1 MARSSNPQGRRHV
14 TSKGGSGLERINKAV
29 ELSFRIRPAGIALAA
44 VYALSCLGSR
54 QFSLDQFFLPAGI
67 RAAAL
72 LIVPIRLW
80 PYLLLGEYA
89 YFATLRIPM
98 IDSYGLV
105 WVILA
110 STLLMPMAML
120 VVYLHRMRMPSE
132 AATGLW
138 LLSLS
143 FCAALFVPGLNLG
156 LSYVLWSN
164 PPPSNLLDAIDRT
177 IFGHFAAIITL
188 VPLAFVWSRRQADP
202 GWTGRFV
209 APTASA
215 ILVMLV
221 LGLCMQLTSAHA
233 HTTRTHMVL
242 LAALPAIALTFMHGW
257 RGAAIA
263 IPLLN
268 LPLHGA
274 TPSTGLPS
282 SFDLGTFATQQNM
295 AVMSVALLALGS
307 SISYHHQRA
316 RSRGL
321 AEETTLRLARGSHQ
335 TSERELRE
343 RAVHLKHLGE
353 GMDSSLGEMV
363 SWLKSQGHHAVA
375 NSLQHASSV
384 HSRLFR
390 EQANLIYPTG
400 LEQVGLYVALQAGG
414 VRELWNN
421 THRVTPPSLMGN
433 PCLLSVELQV
443 AIYRTLID
451 AVSLL
456 LELETGQVCVRTR
469 CGHAAARR
477 GVVINV
483 ALLDRERVLSPQT
496 RDQAFERLAGRILA
510 YGGAMDCRHNRLRI
524 VLLETAPR
532 AQTAIAQPA

>member
-1 MARSSNPQGRRHV
+1 LDRFR
-14 TSKGGSGLERINKAV
+14 KAV
-29 ELSFRIRPAGIALAA
+29 ELGFRIRPVGIALAA
-44 VYALSCLGSR
+44 VYALSCLISR

-72 LIVPIRLW
+72 LIVPTRLW
-80 PYLLLGEYA
+80 PYLLLGEYI

-98 IDSYGLV
+98 IDTYGLD

-120 VVYLHRMRMPSE
+120 VVHLHRRRMPSE

-143 FCAALFVPGLNLG
+143 ICTALFVPGLNLSI
-156 LSYVLWSN
+156 SYVLWST
-164 PPPSNLLDAIDRT
+164 PPPSNLLDAVDRT

-188 VPLAFVWSRRQADP
+188 VPLAFLWSRRRTEP
-202 GWTGRFV
+202 GWARRFV
-209 APTASA
+209 APTVSA

-221 LGLCMQLTSAHA
+221 LGLCMQLTSANA

-242 LAALPAIALTFMHGW
+242 LSALPAIALTFMHGW
-257 RGAAIA
+257 RGAAVA
-263 IPLLN
+263 IPLLT

-316 RSRGL
+316 RSRSL
-321 AEETTLRLARGSHQ
+321 AEETTLRLARSSHQ
-335 TSERELRE
+335 TSERELRA
-343 RAVHLKHLGE
+343 RAAHLKHLGE

-363 SWLKSQGHHAVA
+363 GWLKSQGHHAVA
-375 NSLQHASSV
+375 NSLLHAASV

-390 EQANLIYPTG
+390 EQASLVYPTG
-400 LEQVGLYVALQAGG
+400 LEQVGLYVTLQAGG
-414 VRELWNN
+414 ACEIWNN
-421 THRVTPPSLMGN
+421 THRVTHPRLMGN
-433 PCLLSVELQV
+433 PCLLTVDLQL
-443 AIYRTLID
+443 AIYRSLIE

-456 LELETGQVCVRTR
+456 LELETGQLCLRTR
-469 CGHAAARR
+469 SGQAGNRR
-477 GVVINV
+477 GIVAVVS
-483 ALLDRERVLSPQT
+483 LLDRGTTLST
-496 RDQAFERLAGRILA
+496 RTTQQAVERLAGRVLA
-510 YGGAMDCRHNRLRI
+510 YGGSVHCRGNRLRL
-524 VLLETAPR
+524 VLHESITHAS
-532 AQTAIAQPA
+532 PAAA

>member
-1 MARSSNPQGRRHV
+1 MDRFKEA
-14 TSKGGSGLERINKAV
+14 I
-29 ELSFRIRPAGIALAA
+29 ELSFRIRPVGIALAA
-44 VYALSCLGSR
+44 VYALSCLVSR

-72 LIVPIRLW
+72 LIVPTRLW
-80 PYLLLGEYA
+80 PYLLFGEYA

-98 IDSYGLV
+98 IDSYGLD

-120 VVYLHRMRMPSE
+120 VVYLHREKMPSE

-143 FCAALFVPGLNLG
+143 ICTALFVPALNLSI
-156 LSYVLWSN
+156 SYVLWSN
-164 PPPSNLLDAIDRT
+164 PPPSNLLSAVDRT

-188 VPLAFVWSRRQADP
+188 VPLAFLWSRRHADP
-202 GWTGRFV
+202 GWAHRFV
-209 APTASA
+209 APTVSA

-221 LGLCMQLTSAHA
+221 LGLCLQLTAISA

-268 LPLHGA
+268 LPLHFA

-316 RSRGL
+316 QSRSL
-321 AEETTLRLARGSHQ
+321 AEETTLRLARSSHQ

-343 RAVHLKHLGE
+343 RACHLKQLGE

-363 SWLKSQGHHAVA
+363 SWLKEQGHHAVA

-390 EQANLIYPTG
+390 EQASLVYPTG
-400 LEQVGLYVALQAGG
+400 LEQVGLYITLRVGG
-414 VRELWNN
+414 ACENWSN
-421 THRVTPPSLMGN
+421 THRVIPPRLEGN
-433 PCLLSVELQV
+433 PCLLTVDLQL
-443 AIYRTLID
+443 AIYRSLIE

-456 LELETGQVCVRTR
+456 LELESGQVSVRARSGQT
-469 CGHAAARR
+469 GDRR
-477 GVVINV
+477 GILVVV
-483 ALLDRERVLSPQT
+483 GLLDRGCTLSNRTVQ
-496 RDQAFERLAGRILA
+496 QATERLAGRIMA
-510 YGGAMDCRHNRLRI
+510 YGGTVHCRGNRLRL
-524 VLLETAPR
+524 VLHES
-532 AQTAIAQPA
+532 IAGTSAAFASPA

>member
-1 MARSSNPQGRRHV
+1 MDRL
-14 TSKGGSGLERINKAV
+14 KGAI
-29 ELSFRIRPAGIALAA
+29 ELSFRIRPVGIALAV
-44 VYALSCLGSR
+44 VYALSCLISR

-72 LIVPIRLW
+72 LIVPTRLW

-89 YFATLRIPM
+89 YFATLRISM
-98 IDSYGLV
+98 IDSYGLA

-120 VVYLHRMRMPSE
+120 VVHLHRTRMPSE
-132 AATGLW
+132 AGTGLW

-143 FCAALFVPGLNLG
+143 LCAALFVPGLNLG
-156 LSYVLWSN
+156 ISYVLWST
-164 PPPSNLLDAIDRT
+164 PPPSNLLNAVDRT

-188 VPLAFVWSRRQADP
+188 VPLAFLWSRRHADP
-202 GWTGRFV
+202 GWANRFV
-209 APTASA
+209 VPTTMA

-221 LGLCMQLTSAHA
+221 LGLCMQLTSVSA

-316 RSRGL
+316 RSRSV
-321 AEETTLRLARGSHQ
+321 AEETTRRLARGSHQ

-343 RAVHLKHLGE
+343 RAAHLKQLSE
-353 GMDSSLGEMV
+353 GMDSSLSEMV
-363 SWLKSQGHHAVA
+363 SWLKAQGHHAVA
-375 NSLQHASSV
+375 SSLQHASSV

-390 EQANLIYPTG
+390 EQASMVYPTG
-400 LEQVGLYVALQAGG
+400 LEQVGLYIALQAGG
-414 VRELWNN
+414 ACEIWNN
-421 THRVTPPSLMGN
+421 THRVTPPRLAGN
-433 PCLLSVELQV
+433 PCLLTVDLQL
-443 AIYRTLID
+443 AIYRSLIE

-456 LELETGQVCVRTR
+456 LELETGQVCVRAR
-469 CGHAAARR
+469 SGRAGARR
-477 GVVINV
+477 GIVAVVS
-483 ALLDRERVLSPQT
+483 LLDRGCTLST
-496 RDQAFERLAGRILA
+496 RTTHQAVERLAGRMLA
-510 YGGAMDCRHNRLRI
+510 YGGTVHCRGNRLRL
-524 VLLETAPR
+524 VLHESITHAS
-532 AQTAIAQPA
+532 PAAA

>member
-1 MARSSNPQGRRHV
+1 MDRFKES
-14 TSKGGSGLERINKAV
+14 I
-29 ELSFRIRPAGIALAA
+29 ELSFRIRPVGIALAV
-44 VYALSCLGSR
+44 VYALSCLASR

-67 RAAAL
+67 RVAAL
-72 LIVPIRLW
+72 LIVPTRLW

-98 IDSYGLV
+98 IDTYGLD

-120 VVYLHRMRMPSE
+120 VVYLHRRRMPSE

-143 FCAALFVPGLNLG
+143 FCTALSVPGLNLG
-156 LSYVLWSN
+156 ISYVLWSN
-164 PPPSNLLDAIDRT
+164 PPPSNLLDAVDRT
-177 IFGHFAAIITL
+177 IFGHFAAIITF
-188 VPLAFVWSRRQADP
+188 VPLAFLWSRRRADP
-202 GWTGRFV
+202 GWTDRFV

-215 ILVMLV
+215 ILVMLA
-221 LGLCMQLTSAHA
+221 LGLCMQLTSAGA

-316 RSRGL
+316 RSRNL
-321 AEETTLRLARGSHQ
+321 AEETTLRLARSSHQ
-335 TSERELRE
+335 TSERELRD
-343 RAVHLKHLGE
+343 RAIHLRHLGE
-353 GMDSSLGEMV
+353 GMDSSLDEMV

-390 EQANLIYPTG
+390 EQASLVYPTG
-400 LEQVGLYVALQAGG
+400 LEQVGLYIALQGG
-414 VRELWNN
+414 GAYEIWSN
-421 THRVTPPSLMGN
+421 THRVTQPRLTGN
-433 PCLLSVELQV
+433 PCMLNVDLQL
-443 AIYRTLID
+443 AMYRTLIE

-456 LELETGQVCVRTR
+456 LELESGQVCVAAR
-469 CGHAAARR
+469 CGNSGSRR
-477 GVVINV
+477 GIVVV
-483 ALLDRERVLSPQT
+483 VSLLDRRCVLST
-496 RDQAFERLAGRILA
+496 RTTQQAVERLAGRILA
-510 YGGAMDCRHNRLRI
+510 YGGSVHCRSNRLRL
-524 VLLETAPR
+524 VLHEPSTQLR
-532 AQTAIAQPA
+532 SAIIQPD

>member
-1 MARSSNPQGRRHV
+1 MAWSS
-14 TSKGGSGLERINKAV
+14 GGSCLDRFKQAI
-29 ELSFRIRPAGIALAA
+29 ELSIRIRPAGLALAA
-44 VYALSCLGSR
+44 LYALGCLISR

-67 RAAAL
+67 RVAAL
-72 LIVPIRLW
+72 LIVPTRLW
-80 PYLLLGEYA
+80 PYLLLGEYL

-98 IDSYGLV
+98 IGAYGLG

-120 VVYLHRMRMPSE
+120 VVYLHRLKMPSE

-143 FCAALFVPGLNLG
+143 VCTALLVSGLNLG
-156 LSYVLWSN
+156 LSFALWSN
-164 PPPSNLLDAIDRT
+164 PPPSNLLDAVDRT
-177 IFGHFAAIITL
+177 LFGHFAAIITL
-188 VPLAFVWSRRQADP
+188 VPLAFLWDRRHAGP
-202 GWTGRFV
+202 GWNPRSA
-209 APTASA
+209 APTAA
-215 ILVMLV
+215 ALLLMLM
-221 LGLCMQLTSAHA
+221 LGLGMQLTGGSA
-233 HTTRTHMVL
+233 HTTRTHLVL

-268 LPLHGA
+268 LPLHAA

-321 AEETTLRLARGSHQ
+321 AEQTTLRLARSSHQ

-343 RAVHLKHLGE
+343 RAIHLRHLGE
-353 GMDSSLGEMV
+353 GMDSSLSEMV
-363 SWLKSQGHHAVA
+363 NWLKSQGHHAVA
-375 NSLQHASSV
+375 HSLQHASSV

-390 EQANLIYPTG
+390 EQASLVYPTG
-400 LEQVGLYVALQAGG
+400 LEQVGLYVALQGG
-414 VRELWNN
+414 GAYGVWSN
-421 THRVTPPSLMGN
+421 THRVDQPRLTGN
-433 PCLLSVELQV
+433 PCTLNVDLQL
-443 AIYRTLID
+443 AIYRTLIE

-456 LELETGQVCVRTR
+456 LELEGGQICVRAR
-469 CGHAAARR
+469 CGATGSRR
-477 GVVINV
+477 GIVAVV
-483 ALLDRERVLSPQT
+483 ALLDRGCALSTHTRQQAIERLGG
-496 RDQAFERLAGRILA
+496 RMQAF
-510 YGGAMDCRHNRLRI
+510 GGAVHCRGNRLRL
-524 VLLETAPR
+524 VLHESNAGIPPR
-532 AQTAIAQPA
+532 AAAPA

>member
-1 MARSSNPQGRRHV
+1 MARSSNPHGRCHV
-14 TSKGGSGLERINKAV
+14 TSKGGSGLDRFKKAV

-72 LIVPIRLW
+72 LIVPTRLW
-80 PYLLLGEYA
+80 PYLLLGEDA

-98 IDSYGLV
+98 IDTYGLD

-143 FCAALFVPGLNLG
+143 FCTALFVPGLNLG
-156 LSYVLWSN
+156 ISYVLWSN
-164 PPPSNLLDAIDRT
+164 PPPSNLLDAVDRT

-188 VPLAFVWSRRQADP
+188 VPLAFLWSRRQADP
-202 GWTGRFV
+202 GWTDRFV

-221 LGLCMQLTSAHA
+221 LGLCMQLTRADA

-321 AEETTLRLARGSHQ
+321 AEATTLRLARGSHQ

-353 GMDSSLGEMV
+353 GMDSSLSEMV

-390 EQANLIYPTG
+390 EQASLVYPTG
-400 LEQVGLYVALQAGG
+400 LEQVGLYIALQAGG
-414 VRELWNN
+414 ACEIWNN
-421 THRVTPPSLMGN
+421 THRVIPPRLAGN
-433 PCLLSVELQV
+433 PCLLTVDLQL
-443 AIYRTLID
+443 AIYRSLIE

-456 LELETGQVCVRTR
+456 LELETGQVCVRAR
-469 CGHAAARR
+469 SGRAGKRR
-477 GVVINV
+477 GIVAVVS
-483 ALLDRERVLSPQT
+483 LLDRGSTLST
-496 RDQAFERLAGRILA
+496 RTTHQAVERLAGRMLA
-510 YGGAMDCRHNRLRI
+510 YGGTVHCRGNRLRL
-524 VLLETAPR
+524 VLHEPITHAS
-532 AQTAIAQPA
+532 PAAA

>member
-1 MARSSNPQGRRHV
+1 MDRF
-14 TSKGGSGLERINKAV
+14 KKAI
-29 ELSFRIRPAGIALAA
+29 ELSFRIRPVGLVLAA
-44 VYALSCLGSR
+44 AYAASCLISR

-72 LIVPIRLW
+72 LIVPPRLW
-80 PYLLLGEYA
+80 PYLLLGEYI

-98 IDSYGLV
+98 IDAYGLA

-120 VVYLHRMRMPSE
+120 VVHLHLRRMPSE
-132 AATGLW
+132 AVTGLW

-143 FCAALFVPGLNLG
+143 ICTALFVPGLNLSI
-156 LSYVLWSN
+156 SYILWSN
-164 PPPSNLLDAIDRT
+164 PPPSNLLDAVDRT

-188 VPLAFVWSRRQADP
+188 LPLAFLWAQRHADP
-202 GWTGRFV
+202 SWSTRFV
-209 APTASA
+209 APTAAA
-215 ILVMLV
+215 ILAMLI
-221 LGLCMQLTSAHA
+221 LGLGMQLTAGSA
-233 HTTRTHMVL
+233 HTTRTHLVL

-295 AVMSVALLALGS
+295 AVMSIALLALGS

-321 AEETTLRLARGSHQ
+321 AEKTTLRLARSSHQ

-343 RAVHLKHLGE
+343 RAAHLKHLGE
-353 GMDSSLGEMV
+353 GMDNSLGEMI
-363 SWLKSQGHHAVA
+363 SWLRSQGHHAVA
-375 NSLQHASSV
+375 NSLQHATSV

-390 EQANLIYPTG
+390 EQASLVYPTG
-400 LEQVGLYVALQAGG
+400 LEQVGLYVALQGG
-414 VRELWNN
+414 GAYEIWSN
-421 THRVTPPSLMGN
+421 THRVTQPRLRGN
-433 PCLLSVELQV
+433 PSALNVDLQL
-443 AIYRTLID
+443 AIYRTLIE

-456 LELETGQVCVRTR
+456 LELEAGQVYLRAR
-469 CGHAAARR
+469 CGSVGNRR
-477 GVVINV
+477 GIVAVI
-483 ALLDRERVLSPQT
+483 ALLDRGCALSPQT
-496 RDQAFERLAGRILA
+496 THQAFERLAGRMLA
-510 YGGAMDCRHNRLRI
+510 YGGAVHCRGNRLRL
-524 VLLETAPR
+524 VLHEPTTTP
-532 AQTAIAQPA
+532 QSPIPQPAQSRPLPG

>member
-1 MARSSNPQGRRHV
+1 M
-14 TSKGGSGLERINKAV
+14 GGSGLDRFKKAI
-29 ELSFRIRPAGIALAA
+29 ELSFRIRPVGLVLAA
-44 VYALSCLGSR
+44 VYAASCLISR

-72 LIVPIRLW
+72 LIVPPRLW
-80 PYLLLGEYA
+80 PYLLLGEYI

-98 IDSYGLV
+98 IDAYGLA

-120 VVYLHRMRMPSE
+120 VVYLHRRKMPSE

-143 FCAALFVPGLNLG
+143 FCTALFVPALNLSI
-156 LSYVLWSN
+156 SYVLWSN
-164 PPPSNLLDAIDRT
+164 PPPSNLLDAVDRT

-188 VPLAFVWSRRQADP
+188 VPLAFLWNQRHALPRWS
-202 GWTGRFV
+202 TRFV
-209 APTASA
+209 APTAAA
-215 ILVMLV
+215 ILAMLI
-221 LGLCMQLTSAHA
+221 LGLGMQLTDSSA
-233 HTTRTHMVL
+233 HTTRTHLVL

-295 AVMSVALLALGS
+295 AVISVALLALGS

-316 RSRGL
+316 QARWQGERN
-321 AEETTLRLARGSHQ
+321 ALRLARSSHR

-343 RAVHLKHLGE
+343 RAAHLKHLSE
-353 GMDSSLGEMV
+353 GMDSSLSEMV
-363 SWLKSQGHHAVA
+363 SWLKAQGHHAVA
-375 NSLQHASSV
+375 NSPQHASSV

-390 EQANLIYPTG
+390 EQASMVYPTG
-400 LEQVGLYVALQAGG
+400 LEQVGLYIALQAGG
-414 VRELWNN
+414 ACEIWNN
-421 THRVTPPSLMGN
+421 THRVIPPRLAGN
-433 PCLLSVELQV
+433 PCLLTVDLQL
-443 AIYRTLID
+443 AIYRSLIE

-456 LELETGQVCVRTR
+456 LELETGQVCVRAR
-469 CGHAAARR
+469 SGQAGGRR
-477 GVVINV
+477 GIV
-483 ALLDRERVLSPQT
+483 AIVSLLDRGCTLSART
-496 RDQAFERLAGRILA
+496 TDQAVERLAGRMLA
-510 YGGAMDCRHNRLRI
+510 YGGTVHCRGNRLRL
-524 VLLETAPR
+524 VLHESITHAS
-532 AQTAIAQPA
+532 PAAA

>member
-1 MARSSNPQGRRHV
+1 MDRLKNV
-14 TSKGGSGLERINKAV
+14 V
-29 ELSFRIRPAGIALAA
+29 ELSVRIRPVGLALAA
-44 VYALSCLGSR
+44 LYAASCLASR

-67 RAAAL
+67 RVAAL

-98 IDSYGLV
+98 IDSYGLA

-138 LLSLS
+138 LLSLIL
-143 FCAALFVPGLNLG
+143 CTALFVPGLNLG
-156 LSYVLWSN
+156 ISYVLWSN
-164 PPPSNLLDAIDRT
+164 PPPSNLLDAVDRT

-188 VPLAFVWSRRQADP
+188 VPLAFLWARRHADP
-202 GWTGRFV
+202 EWSTRFALPTV
-209 APTASA
+209 AA
-215 ILVMLV
+215 ILVMLI
-221 LGLCMQLTSAHA
+221 LGLGMQLTASSA
-233 HTTRTHMVL
+233 HTTRTHLVL

-321 AEETTLRLARGSHQ
+321 AEETTLRLTRSSHQ
-335 TSERELRE
+335 TSERELRQ
-343 RAVHLKHLGE
+343 RATHLKHLGE
-353 GMDSSLGEMV
+353 GMDSSLNEMV
-363 SWLKSQGHHAVA
+363 SWLRAQGHHAVA
-375 NSLQHASSV
+375 NSLQHACSV

-390 EQANLIYPTG
+390 EQASLVYPTG
-400 LEQVGLYVALQAGG
+400 LEQVGLYIALQAGG
-414 VRELWNN
+414 ACEIWNS
-421 THRVTPPSLMGN
+421 THRVTPPRLAGN
-433 PCLLSVELQV
+433 PCLLTVDLQL
-443 AIYRTLID
+443 AIYRTLIE

-456 LELETGQVCVRTR
+456 LELETGQVRVRAR
-469 CGHAAARR
+469 SGRAGDRR
-477 GVVINV
+477 GIVVV
-483 ALLDRERVLSPQT
+483 VGLLDRSCTLSAGT
-496 RDQAFERLAGRILA
+496 AHQAVERLSGRMLA
-510 YGGAMDCRHNRLRI
+510 YGGALRCRGNRLRL
-524 VLLETAPR
+524 VLHESAAHPSQ
-532 AQTAIAQPA
+532 AAA

>member
-1 MARSSNPQGRRHV
+1 MPRSM
-14 TSKGGSGLERINKAV
+14 GGSGLDRFKKAI
-29 ELSFRIRPAGIALAA
+29 ELSFRIRPVGLVLAA
-44 VYALSCLGSR
+44 TYAASCLISR

-72 LIVPIRLW
+72 LIVPTRLW

-98 IDSYGLV
+98 IDSYGLD

-120 VVYLHRMRMPSE
+120 VVYLHRRRMPSE

-143 FCAALFVPGLNLG
+143 ICTALFVPALNLSI
-156 LSYVLWSN
+156 SYVLWSN
-164 PPPSNLLDAIDRT
+164 PPPSNLLDAVDRT

-188 VPLAFVWSRRQADP
+188 LPLAFLWAQRHVDPSWS
-202 GWTGRFV
+202 TRFV
-209 APTASA
+209 APTAAA
-215 ILVMLV
+215 ILAMLI
-221 LGLCMQLTSAHA
+221 LGLGMQLTDSSA
-233 HTTRTHMVL
+233 HTTRTHLVL

-295 AVMSVALLALGS
+295 AVISVALLALGS

-316 RSRGL
+316 QARWQ
-321 AEETTLRLARGSHQ
+321 AERNALRLARSSHQ

-343 RAVHLKHLGE
+343 RA
-353 GMDSSLGEMV
+353 
-363 SWLKSQGHHAVA
+363 
-375 NSLQHASSV
+375 
-384 HSRLFR
+384 RP
-390 EQANLIYPTG
+390 I
-400 LEQVGLYVALQAGG
+400 
-414 VRELWNN
+414 
-421 THRVTPPSLMGN
+421 
-433 PCLLSVELQV
+433 
-443 AIYRTLID
+443 
-451 AVSLL
+451 
-456 LELETGQVCVRTR
+456 
-469 CGHAAARR
+469 
-477 GVVINV
+477 
-483 ALLDRERVLSPQT
+483 
-496 RDQAFERLAGRILA
+496 
-510 YGGAMDCRHNRLRI
+510 
-524 VLLETAPR
+524 
-532 AQTAIAQPA
+532 

>member
-1 MARSSNPQGRRHV
+1 MDRLKNAFEV
-14 TSKGGSGLERINKAV
+14 
-29 ELSFRIRPAGIALAA
+29 SFRLRPVGLALAA
-44 VYALSCLGSR
+44 VYAASCLISR

-72 LIVPIRLW
+72 LIVPTRLW
-80 PYLLLGEYA
+80 PYLLLGEYI
-89 YFATLRIPM
+89 YFAKLRLPM
-98 IDSYGLV
+98 IDTYGLD

-120 VVYLHRMRMPSE
+120 VIYLHRMRTPSE

-143 FCAALFVPGLNLG
+143 LCTALLVPGLNLSI
-156 LSYVLWSN
+156 SYVLWSN
-164 PPPSNLLDAIDRT
+164 PPPSNLLDAVDRT

-188 VPLAFVWSRRQADP
+188 VPLAFLWTLRHADP
-202 GWTGRFV
+202 SWRPRFV
-209 APTASA
+209 APTAVA
-215 ILVMLV
+215 ILLMLI
-221 LGLCMQLTSAHA
+221 LGLGMQLTGSSAHTA
-233 HTTRTHMVL
+233 RTHLVL
-242 LAALPAIALTFMHGW
+242 IAALPAIALTFMHGW

-268 LPLHGA
+268 LPLHAA

-321 AEETTLRLARGSHQ
+321 AEETTLRLARSSHQ

-343 RAVHLKHLGE
+343 RAIHLKHLSE
-353 GMDSSLGEMV
+353 GMDSSLDEMIN
-363 SWLKSQGHHAVA
+363 WLNSQGHHAVA
-375 NSLQHASSV
+375 NSLRHASSV

-390 EQANLIYPTG
+390 EQASLVYPTG
-400 LEQVGLYVALQAGG
+400 VEQVGLYVALQAGG
-414 VRELWNN
+414 ACKNWSN
-421 THRVTPPSLMGN
+421 THRVTPPRLAGN
-433 PCLLSVELQV
+433 PCLLTVDLQL
-443 AIYRTLID
+443 AIYRTLIE

-456 LELETGQVCVRTR
+456 LELESGQVCVAAR
-469 CGHAAARR
+469 CGNSGSRR
-477 GVVINV
+477 GIVVV
-483 ALLDRERVLSPQT
+483 VSLLDRRCVLST
-496 RDQAFERLAGRILA
+496 RTTHQAVERLAGRILA
-510 YGGAMDCRHNRLRI
+510 YGGSVHCRSNRLRL
-524 VLLETAPR
+524 VLHEPSSQLR
-532 AQTAIAQPA
+532 TAIIQPA

>member
-1 MARSSNPQGRRHV
+1 MDSVHYRV
-14 TSKGGSGLERINKAV
+14 GGSLAMAGEAFLDRLKNAFEV
-29 ELSFRIRPAGIALAA
+29 SFRIRPVGLALAA
-44 VYALSCLGSR
+44 VYAASCLVSR

-72 LIVPIRLW
+72 LIVPMRLW
-80 PYLLLGEYA
+80 PYLLLGEYI
-89 YFATLRIPM
+89 YFAKLRLPM
-98 IDSYGLV
+98 IDTYGLD

-120 VVYLHRMRMPSE
+120 VIYLHRMRTPSE

-143 FCAALFVPGLNLG
+143 FCTALFVPGLNLG
-156 LSYVLWSN
+156 ISYALWTN
-164 PPPSNLLDAIDRT
+164 PPPSNLLDAVDRA

-188 VPLAFVWSRRQADP
+188 VPLAFLWGLRHADP
-202 GWTGRFV
+202 SWRTRLV
-209 APTASA
+209 APTAVA
-215 ILVMLV
+215 ILLMLI
-221 LGLCMQLTSAHA
+221 LGLGMQLTGSSAHVA
-233 HTTRTHMVL
+233 RTHLVL
-242 LAALPAIALTFMHGW
+242 IAALPAIALTFMHGW

-268 LPLHGA
+268 LPLHAA

-321 AEETTLRLARGSHQ
+321 AEETTLRLTRSSHQ

-343 RAVHLKHLGE
+343 RAIRLKHLSE
-353 GMDSSLGEMV
+353 GMDSSLSEMV

-375 NSLQHASSV
+375 NSLHHASSV

-390 EQANLIYPTG
+390 EQASLVYPTG
-400 LEQVGLYVALQAGG
+400 LEQVGLYVALQGG
-414 VRELWNN
+414 GAYGIWSN
-421 THRVTPPSLMGN
+421 THRVNRPRLTGN
-433 PCLLSVELQV
+433 PFILNVDLQLV
-443 AIYRTLID
+443 IYRTLIE

-456 LELETGQVCVRTR
+456 LELEAGQICVRTR
-469 CGHAAARR
+469 CGTAGSRR
-477 GVVINV
+477 GIVAVV
-483 ALLDRERVLSPQT
+483 ALLDRGCALST
-496 RDQAFERLAGRILA
+496 DTTHQAVERLSGRIQA
-510 YGGAMDCRHNRLRI
+510 YGGAVHCRSNRLRLAVYDSI
-524 VLLETAPR
+524 SSV
-532 AQTAIAQPA
+532 QPQIPTSA